1 MILVFTSSEKQGKL
15 YQVQILTQECA
26 YVCRVF
32 SLSGSRYHF
41 YSSHN
46 SWWITPGLSVLV
58 PLEFRHSEELGKLL
72 VYSKVTRKCDN
83 GTEPWNGDLLCKV
96 HAYMQQYKSLPNCG
110 KLFVFLSQKLS
121 FLFTRCY
128 LASCQQNFVVTPSG
142 KFLLVKIVTDY

>member
-1 MILVFTSSEKQGKL
+1 MVLVFTSSEKQGKL

-46 SWWITPGLSVLV
+46 SWWITPGLSVPV

-72 VYSKVTRKCDN
+72 VYAKVTRKFDN
-83 GTEPWNGDLLCKV
+83 AQKPWIGD
-96 HAYMQQYKSLPNCG
+96 
-110 KLFVFLSQKLS
+110 FLSKLS
-121 FLFTRCY
+121 WLFTKRNFKSAKL
-128 LASCQQNFVVTPSG
+128 LADYDIIMNYDKSFVTN
-142 KFLLVKIVTDY
+142 KLLGI